1 MGIFFREKIIL
12 VGTFMLTVGL
22 VIGVS
27 FSAVSAQSSNTLS
40 IKYLDDFPGGVD
52 FDSRYKEVDKYLV
65 YKYVSFS
72 FAQDVVINSVGLSFL
87 VDDEWY
93 IENEVKDIVF
103 LKFEN
108 GSWDRIGYDSKTAS
122 GSNRKYQVTSNSIGQ
137 YWAIIGVIPEGEI
150 ASGTIGGGSTEHKK
164 IFNPVEADSSVN
176 DIMDIGE
183 SIVVTLKEPIKVKGA
198 SVIATTTATISAVTL
213 LAILNGP
220 ASLWIV
226 LQQIGVAFLGLFF
239 LKKRHRSGM
248 VYDANTGMSIP
259 LVRVDLI
266 DKESDRIK
274 ATRFTDK
281 NGRYYFLAPK
291 GDYYLELR
299 KKGYK
304 IVENNKAYLLKALLH
319 ESDIELEVG
328 LNEAGIIKKNIAILQ
343 DDHTAQG
350 QIKAFFT
357 VAMKYLLKVAFFVG
371 VIISLWSCYINPT
384 FFNFFIFGIYVLI
397 IVFKGFFAKSQKYGT
412 IVNSNNKPEPF
423 ASINVL
429 DAKTKKTVSRV
440 ISDTNGRY
448 YILLEK
454 GEYILNIRTVE
465 GMSVKRKIKVKGKN
479 ILSHKLVIKK

>member
-1 MGIFFREKIIL
+1 MGVFFREKIIL
-12 VGTFMLTVGL
+12 LGVLVFTIGLT
-22 VIGVS
+22 IGAS
-27 FSAVSAQSSNTLS
+27 FLMVDAQTSNTLS
-40 IKYLDDFPGGVD
+40 IKYLDDFPGNVD

-65 YKYVSFS
+65 YKYVSLS
-72 FAQDVVINSVGLSFL
+72 FARDIVVNSIGLSFL

-93 IENEVKDIVF
+93 AENKVKDIVF

-108 GSWDRIGYDSKTAS
+108 GSWDRVGYDSKTTS
-122 GSNRKYQVTSNSIGQ
+122 GGNRKYQVTSNSIGQ

-150 ASGTIGGGSTEHKK
+150 ASGVNEKTKTEYKQ
-164 IFNPVEADSSVN
+164 IFNSVEHTNSVE
-176 DIMDIGE
+176 DILNVGE
-183 SIVVTLKEPIKVKGA
+183 DIVVTLKEPIKVKGA
-198 SVIATTTATISAVTL
+198 SVIATTTATVSAVTL

-248 VYDANTGMSIP
+248 VYDANTGMPVP

-266 DKESDRIK
+266 DKESARIK

-281 NGRYYFLAPK
+281 NGKYYFLAPK

-304 IVENNKAYLLKALLH
+304 IVENDKAYLLKALLH
-319 ESDIELEVG
+319 KSDIELEVG

-343 DDHTAQG
+343 DDHKSHG

-357 VAMKYLLKVAFFVG
+357 VTVKYLLKVAFFAG
-371 VIISLWSCYINPT
+371 VVISLWSCYVNPT

-397 IVFKGFFAKSQKYGT
+397 IIFKGFFAKSQKYGI

-429 DAKTKKTVSRV
+429 DAKTKKIVSRI

-454 GEYILNIRTVE
+454 GEYILNIRTVD
-465 GMSVKRKIKVKGKN
+465 GIAAKRKIKVKGKN